1 MPLTANGVLNCNFDT
16 VRLYAEC
23 NSAAVGARFPKELME
38 QKQVLVV
45 CILLRRSVL
54 SICCALRPET
64 SLVRVV
70 LEGHPRHVPFV
81 VNTNVALLPVCKN
94 LLVDVPLVSKT
105 VLSKERKLG
114 SQKFCDNS
122 LYAVIN
128 AACSSET
135 SSCVTALVFPE
146 KLTITVEVNDVIFG
160 EHSAGET

>member
-81 VNTNVALLPVCKN
+81 VNTNVALLLFAKIFWLTC
-94 LLVDVPLVSKT
+94 
-105 VLSKERKLG
+105 RWFQKL
-114 SQKFCDNS
+114 FCLKSES
-122 LYAVIN
+122 LGHRSFA
-128 AACSSET
+128 
-135 SSCVTALVFPE
+135 
-146 KLTITVEVNDVIFG
+146 TIHCTQ
-160 EHSAGET
+160 